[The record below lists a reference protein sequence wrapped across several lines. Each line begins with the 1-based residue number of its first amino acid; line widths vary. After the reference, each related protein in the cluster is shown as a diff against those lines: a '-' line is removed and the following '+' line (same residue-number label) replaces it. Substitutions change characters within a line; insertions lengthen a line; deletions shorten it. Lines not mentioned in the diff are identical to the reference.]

1 MGGFGSAVLEVASR
15 LPEGDGLARV
25 RILGLP
31 DRYLDHATT
40 PEEQLRQVGLDGAGL
55 VRQVRALLGGS
66 RVK

>member
-1 MGGFGSAVLEVASR
+1 M
-15 LPEGDGLARV
+15 
-25 RILGLP
+25 GLP